1 MAKVKITGHASGTGV
16 LTVTAPN
23 TSSDRTITLPDATAT
38 LSTFDPD
45 GAVTINDTG
54 ADVDFRVETDT
65 NANALIVNGGA
76 NKIGMGMDVDSNDA
90 NLTIYTAGDTSTT
103 SDKIMFKS
111 AFGNGGKHGISWKDA
126 SNIVARISAEYESSS
141 ASVDT
146 VFSSQ
151 YNSGYIADTVETLRI
166 VGDGRGLSQFT
177 AKAWINM
184 NGTGTIAIRDSH
196 NVSSISDGSTGI
208 HTINFSFDMAN
219 TNYCVST
226 GAKTDAVSMRE
237 FGVYSY
243 SVGSLTGA
251 CTFENNGAADAEYTN
266 VIVFGD

>member
-1 MAKVKITGHASGTGV
+1 MAKVKIQGHASGTGI

-23 TSSDRTITLPDATAT
+23 TSTDRTITLPDATGTLAT
-38 LSTFDPD
+38 TADVFDPD
-45 GAVTINDTG
+45 GKVTINESG

-126 SNIVARISAEYESSS
+126 SNIVARISAEYESSPGT
-141 ASVDT
+141 VDT

-151 YNSGYIADTVETLRI
+151 YNGAYKADTVETLRI
-166 VGDGRGLSQFT
+166 TGDGRGLSQFT
-177 AKAWINM
+177 AKAWADFDQATVN
-184 NGTGTIAIRDSH
+184 DSH
-196 NVSSISDGSTGI
+196 NVSSVTDNGTGDFS
-208 HTINFSFDMAN
+208 INYTNNMASV
-219 TNYCVST
+219 NYAASGLAETAGNVSVW
-226 GAKTDAVSMRE
+226 AQA
-237 FGVYSY
+237 
-243 SVGSLTGA
+243 VGSLRIRTDNSASGA
-251 CTFENNGAADAEYTN
+251 YTDYPAA